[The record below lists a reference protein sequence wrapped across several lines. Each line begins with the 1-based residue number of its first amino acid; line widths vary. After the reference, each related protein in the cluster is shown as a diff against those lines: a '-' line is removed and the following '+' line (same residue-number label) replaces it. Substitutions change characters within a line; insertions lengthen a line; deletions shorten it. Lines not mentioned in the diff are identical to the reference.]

1 MYNLQTEFGFYT
13 YNNIV
18 THNCLHAL
26 RPWTPAGRTKEE
38 LERIRRFSD
47 PATNPYSR
55 DPRTKAQIEAYR
67 KKEQGRSK
75 WLRDYRQWENYR
87 TALGDKVPKTF
98 ETFQRHKLAD
108 DEKYHKWMNEY
119 RSGGDAD

>member
-1 MYNLQTEFGFYT
+1 MDTRRADGE
-13 YNNIV
+13 
-18 THNCLHAL
+18 
-26 RPWTPAGRTKEE
+26 RTGTDQA
-38 LERIRRFSD
+38 SD
-47 PATNPYSR
+47 PTTNPYSR

-108 DEKYHKWMNEY
+108 DEKYHKWMNAY